1 MYRQFQTFTLF
12 IFFKIYIYMEVNY
25 MYTKKKEF
33 KIDEELEKIIAVQT
47 DKLNI
52 TMSEYIRQLIKAD
65 YVVKDTE
72 VIADFK
78 TDLKTTIKELNAIGK
93 NLNQLARYTNTQKKM
108 LSVVEIELI
117 ELVEKLQNVFKKL

>member
-1 MYRQFQTFTLF
+1 
-12 IFFKIYIYMEVNY
+12 

-33 KIDEELEKIIAVQT
+33 KIDEELEKIIAVRT

-65 YVVKDTE
+65 YVVEDTE

-78 TDLKTTIKELNAIGK
+78 ADLKQAIKELNAISN
-93 NLNQLARYTNTQKKM
+93 NLNQLARYCNKEKKI
-108 LSVVEIELI
+108 LETEHWELRH
-117 ELVEKLQNVFKKL
+117 LVDKLILIFKKL

>member
-1 MYRQFQTFTLF
+1 MYNKQVKFLA
-12 IFFKIYIYMEVNY
+12 
-25 MYTKKKEF
+25 
-33 KIDEELEKIIAVQT
+33 DEEIEKIIAVQT
-47 DKLNI
+47 DKLN
-52 TMSEYIRQLIKAD
+52 MSKSEYMRQLIKAD

-78 TDLKTTIKELNAIGK
+78 IDLKTTIKELNAIGK

-108 LSVVEIELI
+108 LSVVEIELM

>member
-1 MYRQFQTFTLF
+1 
-12 IFFKIYIYMEVNY
+12 

-78 TDLKTTIKELNAIGK
+78 ADLKQAIKELNAIGN
-93 NLNQLARYTNTQKKM
+93 NLNQLARYTNKEKKM
-108 LSVVEIELI
+108 LNETMVEVID
-117 ELVEKLQNVFKKL
+117 LVEKLKTILNSL

>member
-1 MYRQFQTFTLF
+1 
-12 IFFKIYIYMEVNY
+12 

-47 DKLNI
+47 DKLNMS
-52 TMSEYIRQLIKAD
+52 TSEYIRQLIKAD

-78 TDLKTTIKELNAIGK
+78 TDLKTTIKELNAIGN
-93 NLNQLARYTNTQKKM
+93 NLNQLARYTNKEKKM
-108 LSVVEIELI
+108 LNETMVEVID
-117 ELVEKLQNVFKKL
+117 LVEKLKTILNSL